1 MSGINVNGIDP
12 SMRIFKLPE
21 ELPRPRQSGGD
32 RTSFGGMIKDVVT
45 EAVDADR
52 DATAAIGDFAAGKM
66 QDVHDVV
73 VAVNKANLA
82 VGLLVEIRNGLINAY
97 NELSKISM

>member
-21 ELPRPRQSGGD
+21 ELPAPKPQGGD
-32 RTSFGGMIKDVVT
+32 QASFGGMVKDVIS
-45 EAVDADR
+45 EAMQSDR
-52 DATAAIGDFAAGKM
+52 AATAAIEDFAVGNI

-73 VAVNKANLA
+73 LAVNKANMA
-82 VGLLVEIRNGLINAY
+82 IGLLVEVRNGLIQAY

>member
-1 MSGINVNGIDP
+1 MSAINVGGIDP

-21 ELPRPRQSGGD
+21 ELPRAVPEEGKQP
-32 RTSFGGMIKDVVT
+32 SFGGMIKDVVE
-45 EAVDADR
+45 EAIQSDR
-52 DATAAIGDFAAGKM
+52 EATQAIGDFAVGNI

-82 VGLLVEIRNGLINAY
+82 IGLLVEIRNGLINAY
-97 NELSKISM
+97 NELSKISI

>member
-1 MSGINVNGIDP
+1 MSGINVNGVSP

-21 ELPRPRQSGGD
+21 ELPRPQPQGGD
-32 RTSFGGMIKDVVT
+32 GAGFGEMIKDVIS
-45 EAVDADR
+45 EAVGSDHE
-52 DATAAIGDFAAGKM
+52 ATSAINDFAAGSI

-73 VAVNKANLA
+73 LAVNKANMA
-82 VGLLVEIRNGLINAY
+82 IGLLVEVRNGLINAY

>member
-1 MSGINVNGIDP
+1 MSGINVNGINP

-21 ELPRPRQSGGD
+21 ELPGPGPQGQD
-32 RTSFGGMIKDVVT
+32 QTSFGGMIKDVIE
-45 EAVDADR
+45 EAMQSDR
-52 DATAAIGDFAAGKM
+52 EATAAIGDFAAGNI

-82 VGLLVEIRNGLINAY
+82 IGLLVEIRNGLINAY

>member
-1 MSGINVNGIDP
+1 MSGINVNGINP

-21 ELPRPRQSGGD
+21 ELPRPEAGSGD
-32 RTSFGGMIKDVVT
+32 QASFGGMVKDVIR
-45 EAVDADR
+45 EAIQSDHE
-52 DATAAIGDFAAGKM
+52 ATLAIEDFAAGNI

-73 VAVNKANLA
+73 LAVNKANMA
-82 VGLLVEIRNGLINAY
+82 IGLLVEVRNGLINAY

>member
-21 ELPRPRQSGGD
+21 ELPKPGPQGGD
-32 RTSFGGMIKDVVT
+32 KASFGGMIKDVIE
-45 EAVDADR
+45 EAMQSDQE
-52 DATAAIGDFAAGKM
+52 ATRAINDFAAGNI

-73 VAVNKANLA
+73 LAVNKANMA
-82 VGLLVEIRNGLINAY
+82 VGLLVEVRNGLINAY

>member
-21 ELPRPRQSGGD
+21 ELPKARPQVDDGP
-32 RTSFGGMIKDVVT
+32 SFGGMIKDVVA
-45 EAVDADR
+45 EAMQSDR
-52 DATAAIGDFAAGKM
+52 EATAAIEDFAAGNI

-82 VGLLVEIRNGLINAY
+82 IGLLVEIRNGLINAY

>member
-1 MSGINVNGIDP
+1 MSGMNVNGIDP

-21 ELPRPRQSGGD
+21 ELPRPKPQGGD
-32 RTSFGGMIKDVVT
+32 QASFGGMVKNVIS
-45 EAVDADR
+45 EAMQSDHE
-52 DATAAIGDFAAGKM
+52 ATAAIEDFATGNI

-73 VAVNKANLA
+73 LAVNKANMA
-82 VGLLVEIRNGLINAY
+82 IGLLVEVRNGLIQAY

>member
-1 MSGINVNGIDP
+1 MSGINVNGINP

-21 ELPRPRQSGGD
+21 EIPGPGPQD
-32 RTSFGGMIKDVVT
+32 REESSFGGMIKDVIN
-45 EAVDADR
+45 EALQSDR
-52 DATAAIGDFAAGKM
+52 EATATIGDFAVGKI

-73 VAVNKANLA
+73 IAVNKANLA
-82 VGLLVEIRNGLINAY
+82 IGLLVEVRNGLINAY

>member
-12 SMRIFKLPE
+12 SMRIFKMPE
-21 ELPRPRQSGGD
+21 ELPKPKPQGGQD
-32 RTSFGGMIKDVVT
+32 SFGGMIKDVIQ
-45 EAVDADR
+45 EAMHSDQE
-52 DATAAIGDFAAGKM
+52 ATSAINDFAAGNI

-73 VAVNKANLA
+73 LAVNKANMA
-82 VGLLVEIRNGLINAY
+82 IGLLVEVRNGLIQAY

>member
-21 ELPRPRQSGGD
+21 ELPSSEPRGGD
-32 RTSFGGMIKDVVT
+32 QASFGGMIKDVVS
-45 EAVDADR
+45 EAMQSDR
-52 DATAAIGDFAAGKM
+52 EARAAIGDFAAGNI

-73 VAVNKANLA
+73 LAVNKANMA
-82 VGLLVEIRNGLINAY
+82 IGLLVEVRNGLINAY

>member
-21 ELPRPRQSGGD
+21 ELPEPKPQGRDQA
-32 RTSFGGMIKDVVT
+32 SFGGMIKDVIS
-45 EAVDADR
+45 EAMQSDR
-52 DATAAIGDFAAGKM
+52 GATAAIGDFTTGNI
-66 QDVHDVV
+66 QNVHDVV
-73 VAVNKANLA
+73 LAVNKANMA
-82 VGLLVEIRNGLINAY
+82 IGLLVEVRNGLINAY